1 MSPDESTA
9 GQRLVLHGHA
19 GLRRAF
25 SLLAKVACS
34 AAAMAALT
42 VLFLILGYMLWKGIH
57 GLQWSF
63 FTNLPL
69 EEPMGM
75 RNCIVGTLIL
85 VGVASLIGLPIG
97 MLCGIY
103 LAEYAPKGWTTHGV
117 RLTLDVLAGTPTIL
131 FGVVVYQILVIRPQ
145 HYTGWV
151 GHISLWWHK
160 MQSALGIANGYSG
173 WAGGLALALIM
184 VPIIARAT
192 EEMLR
197 LVPLAHREASA
208 GLGASKAETLWRV
221 VLPAAKSGIITGVM
235 LAIARVAGETA
246 PLFFTAFGN
255 DAMVYN
261 PNQQMPSLTE
271 QIYNYSQS
279 DDPHWRAQAWTAALV
294 LVSMVLVF
302 SAAVR
307 FAARQRGVHR
317 R

>member
-1 MSPDESTA
+1 MLCT
-9 GQRLVLHGHA
+9 
-19 GLRRAF
+19 
-25 SLLAKVACS
+25 
-34 AAAMAALT
+34 AAAALALLL
-42 VLFLILGYMLWKGIH
+42 LFLILGYMVWKGVGSLH
-57 GLQWSF
+57 WSF

-69 EEPMGM
+69 QEPMGM

-85 VGVASLIGLPIG
+85 AGLACLIGVPVG

-103 LAEYAPKGWTTHGV
+103 LAEYAPKGWSSAAV

-131 FGVVVYQILVIRPQ
+131 FGVVVYQIMVVRPQ
-145 HYTGWV
+145 NYNGLL
-151 GHISLWWHK
+151 GHLSLWSHHV
-160 MQSALGIANGYSG
+160 QSALGITNGYSG

-197 LVPLAHREASA
+197 LVPMAHREASA

-221 VLPAAKSGIITGVM
+221 VLPAAKAGIITGIM

-261 PNQQMPSLTE
+261 PNRQMPSLTE

-279 DDPHWRAQAWTAALV
+279 DDPHWRAQAWTASLV
-294 LVSMVLVF
+294 LVSIVLIF

-307 FAARQRGVHR
+307 IATRKRPVRGR
-317 R
+317 

>member
-1 MSPDESTA
+1 MALETTPKPQNYHHHEWWP
-9 GQRLVLHGHA
+9 RLVSA
-19 GLRRAF
+19 
-25 SLLAKVACS
+25 LAKILCS
-34 AAAMAALT
+34 AAAVVALAM
-42 VLFLILGYMLWKGIH
+42 LFLILGYMVWKGIS
-57 GLQWSF
+57 GLHWSF

-69 EEPMGM
+69 QEPMGM
-75 RNCIVGTLIL
+75 RNCIVGTVMLAII
-85 VGVASLIGLPIG
+85 ASLIGVPIG

-103 LAEYAPKGWTTHGV
+103 LAEYAPKGWSTHGV

-131 FGVVVYQILVIRPQ
+131 FGVVVYQIMVVRPQ
-145 HYTGWV
+145 GYAGV
-151 GHISLWWHK
+151 LGHVSLYFHRV
-160 MQSALGIANGYSG
+160 QSWLGITNGYSG

-208 GLGASKAETLWRV
+208 GVGASKAETLWRV
-221 VLPAAKSGIITGVM
+221 VLPSAKAGIITGIL

-261 PNQQMPSLTE
+261 PNRQMPSLTE

-279 DDPHWRAQAWTAALV
+279 DDPHWRAQAWTASLV

-307 FAARQRGVHR
+307 IATRQRSIR
-317 R
+317 TR

>member
-1 MSPDESTA
+1 MPSDATTTPPDFQHHEWWPRIVS
-9 GQRLVLHGHA
+9 G
-19 GLRRAF
+19 
-25 SLLAKVACS
+25 LAKILCTT
-34 AAAMAALT
+34 AAAIALLL
-42 VLFLILGYMLWKGIH
+42 LFVILGYMVWKGIG
-57 GLQWSF
+57 GLHWSF

-75 RNCIVGTLIL
+75 RNCIVGTIIL
-85 VGVASLIGLPIG
+85 AAIASLIGVPIG
-97 MLCGIY
+97 ILCGIY
-103 LAEYAPKGWTTHGV
+103 LAEYSPKGWSTAAI

-131 FGVVVYQILVIRPQ
+131 FGVVVYQIVVVRPQ
-145 HYTGWV
+145 NFNGWV
-151 GHISLWWHK
+151 GHLSLWAHRV
-160 MQSALGIANGYSG
+160 QSWLGITNGYSG

-221 VLPAAKSGIITGVM
+221 VLPTAKAGIITGIM

-255 DAMVYN
+255 DTMVYN
-261 PNQQMPSLTE
+261 PNRQMPSLTE

-279 DDPHWRAQAWTAALV
+279 DDPHWRAQAWTASLV

-307 FAARQRGVHR
+307 IATRKR
-317 R
+317 RIRTH

>member
-1 MSPDESTA
+1 MTLPTTPTPE
-9 GQRLVLHGHA
+9 GYHHHEWWPRLVS
-19 GLRRAF
+19 F
-25 SLLAKVACS
+25 VAKILCS
-34 AAAMAALT
+34 AAAAVAL
-42 VLFLILGYMLWKGIH
+42 VMLFLILGYMVWKGIS
-57 GLQWSF
+57 GLHWSF
-63 FTNLPL
+63 FTHLPL
-69 EEPMGM
+69 QEPMGM
-75 RNCIVGTLIL
+75 RNCIVGTLLLAGI
-85 VGVASLIGLPIG
+85 ASLIGVPIG

-103 LAEYAPKGWTTHGV
+103 LAEYAPRGWSTQGI

-131 FGVVVYQILVIRPQ
+131 FGVVVYQIMVVRPQ
-145 HYTGWV
+145 NFNGWV
-151 GHISLWWHK
+151 GHLSLWSHRV
-160 MQSALGIANGYSG
+160 QSWMGITNGYSG

-184 VPIIARAT
+184 VPIIARTT

-197 LVPLAHREASA
+197 MVPLAHREASA

-221 VLPAAKSGIITGVM
+221 VIPSAKAGIITGIM

-261 PNQQMPSLTE
+261 PNRQTPSLTE

-279 DDPHWRAQAWTAALV
+279 DDPHWRAQAWTASLV

-307 FAARQRGVHR
+307 IATRKR
-317 R
+317 RIRTR